1 MSKPDVI
8 IREAT
13 REDIP
18 QLLELYTQLN
28 PDDKPVE
35 VSLAADIWEKA
46 VENGVTYFVADIC
59 GHIAGS
65 CYIAVIPNLTRS
77 GSSIGF
83 IENVITCAE
92 HRRRGVGRQLLE
104 AAIRY
109 AKEQGCYK
117 VVLQS
122 GNKRKEA
129 HEFYESVGFDGDSKR
144 AFEIRF

>member
-1 MSKPDVI
+1 MSNPDVV

-18 QLLELYTQLN
+18 QVLGLYAQLN

-35 VSLAADIWEKA
+35 VSLAAGIWEKA
-46 VENGVTYFVADIC
+46 VENGVTYFVADID
-59 GHIAGS
+59 GHITGS
-65 CYIAVIPNLTRS
+65 CYIAVIPNMTRS

-83 IENVITCAE
+83 IENVITDAE
-92 HRRRGVGRQLLE
+92 HRRCGIGRQLLE
-104 AAIRY
+104 AAVRR
-109 AKEQGCYK
+109 AKERGCYK
-117 VVLQS
+117 AVLQS